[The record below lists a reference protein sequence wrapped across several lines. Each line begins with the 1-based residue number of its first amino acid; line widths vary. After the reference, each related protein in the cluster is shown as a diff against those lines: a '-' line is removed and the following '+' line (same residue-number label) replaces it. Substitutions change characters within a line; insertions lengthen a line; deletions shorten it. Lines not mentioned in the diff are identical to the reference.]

1 MAHRPGHSFE
11 SDVQRA
17 IRKATSRRRCQST
30 HAPTAF
36 LCGYACKG
44 FAQDVR
50 AIGFTVMV
58 IPWDFT
64 PIPAIADPL
73 HARADK
79 ADVSRVRTIVIPARD
94 APTRLPDFLKRRN
107 AGGVRYPYGGKLSIV
122 AFPHADATR
131 RLQEPRHRR
140 KRSHRRGFGVAFV
153 LRGSLIASAW
163 PSILHHLAWA

>member
-1 MAHRPGHSFE
+1 MGNAMAGRQTECQDAHARATWRAGFFSVHAGFPNHTVAMRMAHRPGHSFE
-11 SDVQRA
+11 SDVRRA

-50 AIGFTVMV
+50 AIGFAVMV
-58 IPWDFT
+58 FPWDFT
-64 PIPAIADPL
+64 PIHAIADPL

-94 APTRLPDFLKRRN
+94 APTRLPDFFKRRN
-107 AGGVRYPYGGKLSIV
+107 AGGVRYPYGGKLWML
-122 AFPHADATR
+122 AFPHAGAT
-131 RLQEPRHRR
+131 
-140 KRSHRRGFGVAFV
+140 
-153 LRGSLIASAW
+153 
-163 PSILHHLAWA
+163 